1 MLFADTSLRLFE
13 EIFRL
18 IQDGNVKPIHPV
30 RTFGFDE
37 VVEALSHIRRGQHI
51 GKIVISRRG
60 QNDVQLP
67 IKPAMRRLRLLLNAS
82 YLIVGGLTGL
92 CGSLAVY
99 MARQGARHLIIM
111 SRSGLSNEE
120 SFKVIEDC
128 AAHGCAVEEARGDVG
143 DLDFVRR
150 TFVSSEGHPIAGVVQ
165 GAMTLRVN
173 WGFIR

>member
-1 MLFADTSLRLFE
+1 MSPRLFE
-13 EIFRL
+13 EIFAL
-18 IQDGNVKPIHPV
+18 VQDGHVKPIHPV

-37 VVEALSHIRRGQHI
+37 VIAALSHIRRGQHI
-51 GKIVISRRG
+51 GKIVVSHWG
-60 QNDVQLP
+60 QNDVQIP
-67 IKPAMRRLRLLLNAS
+67 IKPAMRRLRLLPNAS

-111 SRSGLSNEE
+111 SRSGLNNEE

-128 AAHGCAVEEARGDVG
+128 AAHGCAVKEARGDVG

-150 TFVSSEGHPIAGVVQ
+150 TFVSSEGHSIAGVVQ
-165 GAMTLRVN
+165 GAMTLRV
-173 WGFIR
+173 I

>member
-1 MLFADTSLRLFE
+1 MFE

-18 IQDGNVKPIHPV
+18 IQDGHVKPIHPV
-30 RTFGFDE
+30 RTFGFEE
-37 VVEALSHIRRGQHI
+37 VVAALSHIRRGQHI
-51 GKIVISRRG
+51 GKIVVSHWG
-60 QNDVQLP
+60 QSDVQLP
-67 IKPAMRRLRLLLNAS
+67 IKPAMRRLKLLPKAS

-99 MARQGARHLIIM
+99 MARQGARNLIIM

-128 AAHGCAVEEARGDVG
+128 AAHGCAVKEARGDVG

-150 TFVSSEGHPIAGVVQ
+150 TFVSSEVHPIAGVVQ
-165 GAMTLRVN
+165 GAMTLRVS
-173 WGFIR
+173 WSCVR